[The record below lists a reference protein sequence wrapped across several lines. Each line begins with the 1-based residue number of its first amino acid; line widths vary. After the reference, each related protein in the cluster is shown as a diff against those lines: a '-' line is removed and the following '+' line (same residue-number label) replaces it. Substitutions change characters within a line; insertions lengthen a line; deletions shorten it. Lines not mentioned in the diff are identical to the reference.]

1 MWMACVERKEKG
13 HLEEGGEE
21 RGGGQL
27 VRLEAAERDP
37 RLEAAEDFLH
47 HLLVVGEGTEESVYV
62 VEHLTRAPLHVVDL
76 GFALLIEDGHSLA
89 VHLHGEHAENVE
101 EHVFVAGGS
110 NVLDGET
117 HDIGQVA
124 PSEEERCDIQ
134 TNLVAK
140 RSTIL
145 LVLLSDGEEHREEL
159 LRLFRRQFVEV
170 IADLVAESVCTEKD
184 VGVAGFLQKLCCD
197 CPCDLL
203 FLEVLK
209 PHVCRLLHGRIHR
222 IVK

>member
-1 MWMACVERKEKG
+1 MKG
-13 HLEEGGEE
+13 ESWNY
-21 RGGGQL
+21 
-27 VRLEAAERDP
+27 
-37 RLEAAEDFLH
+37 H

-62 VEHLTRAPLHVVDL
+62 VEHLTCAPLHVVDL
-76 GFALLIEDGHSLA
+76 GFALLIEDGHLGIREKTETHSLA
-89 VHLHGEHAENVE
+89 VHLHGEHAE
-101 EHVFVAGGS
+101 
-110 NVLDGET
+110 
-117 HDIGQVA
+117 VA

-170 IADLVAESVCTEKD
+170 IADLATCLTPQETNVLAESVCTEKD

>member
-1 MWMACVERKEKG
+1 MKG
-13 HLEEGGEE
+13 ESWNY
-21 RGGGQL
+21 
-27 VRLEAAERDP
+27 
-37 RLEAAEDFLH
+37 H

-62 VEHLTRAPLHVVDL
+62 VEHLTCAPLHVVDL
-76 GFALLIEDGHSLA
+76 GFALLIEDGHLGIREKTETHSLA

-170 IADLVAESVCTEKD
+170 IADLATCLTPQETNVLAESVCTEKD